1 MSCLIFV
8 SALRHI
14 GVRGAESGA
23 MTRFR
28 LGGLFICALGLGC
41 SSSKDTS
48 TAVELSQPAT
58 LIVVSGDAQSAIGPA
73 ALGAPLVMRVVDV
86 KNRGVSGVVVN
97 WTVSDTGARLS
108 ASTST
113 TDAQGQAQVQ
123 WTLGAA
129 AGRQTVTAAT
139 QRLPGSQVVFQAVN
153 AAAARVVVASGD
165 NQVGDAG
172 VPLPAPLVVR
182 VTDALDRPAA
192 GIAVTWTASGGGTI
206 SPATST
212 TDAQGVA
219 TVVWTLSP
227 SPGAQSAQA
236 ATVGPPVVKA
246 VFSASNGATISGGVT
261 ISAAPLGT
269 LIPNS
274 ARRPPTASFSIGPA
288 TGQSAGRMNAQ
299 LRASGAAVRRVIVEF
314 KASAM
319 GMSTRTASTSLAA
332 IQAVAGAMSKTLAP
346 FASAG
351 LVTSPEYSPVILA
364 ARVTVPAS
372 TDLDAAM
379 LALRGSNAVQSVT
392 LDELVPMLES
402 YTATEVVRPSKS
414 ETASALAIGGAVPG
428 PLPNDPLLTAQYWH
442 YNMIDAPRAWA
453 TATGSPSVLV
463 AVVDNGIRFDHPAIA
478 ANLTNDGYN
487 FVAGGNRLSG
497 PQPICA
503 STGGGSTVL
512 PEAGYGSNPTQPDDF
527 AGFTGTCWVRS
538 TLGNHGLHVAGTIG
552 AVGND
557 AVGVTGINWT
567 VRIRPVRVL
576 DITGSGSFFDI
587 AQGVLYAAGLP
598 ASNGSGGTVTAPSR
612 AAIINMSLGGTANT
626 NVLATA
632 VTAATNAG
640 TLIVAAAGNSASN
653 TPLYPSAYPEVVSV
667 VALGPDMQL
676 ASYTSVGTVV
686 SLAAP
691 GGNSSRFGG
700 SAGVA
705 SSTWNFVTS
714 APNYAYYDGTSM
726 ASPHV
731 AGVAALVLGAN
742 PGLTNAQLRARL
754 QNTAVD
760 LGPPG
765 RDDRYGY
772 GLVNAFNAVN
782 NLQGPR
788 RDNYVRVVEAVT
800 GSVVKTVAVRADGS
814 YVVSRLGAGSYYV
827 FAGQDENT
835 DRVIG
840 MPGRRWGWYGGASGP
855 QLVQLG
861 ATQNVIAA
869 INIGLPVETKPN
881 GSIAT
886 ANRIPVN
893 GYITGAV
900 TAPVTTGTFV
910 VTIPTAGTYY
920 FETTG
925 VLGSCAFGLE
935 LDTVISLLDAS
946 GSVLATN
953 DDAVFPSSQF
963 CSTLSRALTPGTYY
977 VTVSGS
983 VGSQG
988 QYRLWVRDVP

>member
-1 MSCLIFV
+1 
-8 SALRHI
+8 
-14 GVRGAESGA
+14 
-23 MTRFR
+23 MTHFR
-28 LGGLFICALGLGC
+28 LGALSICAIGFGC
-41 SSSKDTS
+41 SSSQDTS
-48 TAVELSQPAT
+48 APVELSQPAT
-58 LIVVSGDAQSAIGPA
+58 LIVVSGDAQSANGPA
-73 ALGAPLVMRVVDV
+73 ALGAPLILRIVDV
-86 KNRGVSGVVVN
+86 KNRGVAGVAVT
-97 WTVSDTGARLS
+97 WSASDTGARLS

-113 TDAQGQAQVQ
+113 TDTQGQTQVQ
-123 WTLGAA
+123 WTLGASP
-129 AGRQTVTAAT
+129 GRQTVTAAT
-139 QRLPGSQVVFQAVN
+139 QRLPGAQVVFQAVN

-172 VPLPAPLVVR
+172 VALPIPLTVR

-192 GIAVTWTASGGGTI
+192 GASVTWTASGGGSI

-212 TDAQGVA
+212 TDGQGIA

-236 ATVGPPVVKA
+236 ATVGPPVAKA
-246 VFSASNGATISGGVT
+246 VFNASNGATISGGVT
-261 ISAAPLGT
+261 ISAAPLGA
-269 LIPNS
+269 LGPSS
-274 ARRPPTASFSIGPA
+274 ALRQTNASFSIRPA
-288 TGQSAGRMNAQ
+288 AGRPAGRVAAQ
-299 LRASGAAVRRVIVEF
+299 LRETGGVVRRVIVEF
-314 KASAM
+314 KANAM
-319 GMSTRTASTSLAA
+319 GMSVRTASTSAAA
-332 IQAVAGAMSKTLAP
+332 IQAVMGAMSSTLAP
-346 FASAG
+346 LTSAG
-351 LVTSPEYSPVILA
+351 LLTAPEYSPVILA
-364 ARVTVPAS
+364 ARVTIPPSA
-372 TDLDAAM
+372 DLDATM
-379 LALRGSNAVQSVT
+379 LALRGSPGVQAVT
-392 LDELVPMLES
+392 LDEIVPMLDD
-402 YTATEVVRPSKS
+402 YAATEVVRPSKS
-414 ETASALAIGGAVPG
+414 ETAAALAIGGAVPG
-428 PLPNDPLLTAQYWH
+428 TLPNDPLLTAQYWH

-453 TATGSPSVLV
+453 TATGSASVLV

-487 FVAGGNRLSG
+487 FVAPGNRLSG
-497 PQPICA
+497 PQPVCT
-503 STGGGSTVL
+503 SSGGGTTVL
-512 PEAGYGSNPTQPDDF
+512 PEAGYGTNPTQPDDF
-527 AGFTGTCWVRS
+527 LGFTGTCWVRN

-557 AVGVTGINWT
+557 GVGVTGINWS
-567 VRIRPVRVL
+567 VRIRPVRAL

-612 AAIINMSLGGTANT
+612 AAIINMSLGGSSNT
-626 NVLATA
+626 SVLATA

-640 TLIVAAAGNSASN
+640 TLIVAAAGNSESN
-653 TPLYPSAYPEVVSV
+653 APFYPSAYPEVLSV

-676 ASYTSVGTVV
+676 ASYSNVGTVV

-691 GGNSSRFGG
+691 GGNSGRYGG

-714 APNYAYYDGTSM
+714 VPNYAYYDGTSM

-731 AGVAALVLGAN
+731 AGVAALVLSAN

-782 NLQGPR
+782 NLIGPR
-788 RDNYVRVVEAVT
+788 RDGYVRVVEALT
-800 GSVVKTVAVRADGS
+800 GTVVKTVAVRADGS

-827 FAGQDENT
+827 FAGQDENA
-835 DRVIG
+835 DRVLG
-840 MPGRRWGWYGGASGP
+840 TPGRRWGWYGGSAGP
-855 QLVQLG
+855 QLLQLG

-869 INIGLPVETKPN
+869 INMGLPVEVEPN
-881 GSIAT
+881 NTTASAT
-886 ANRIPVN
+886 RIPVN
-893 GYITGAV
+893 GYVTGQV
-900 TAPVTTGTFV
+900 TLPDVVDTYV
-910 VTIPTAGTYY
+910 VTIPLAGTYY

-925 VLGSCAFGLE
+925 LLGSCGYGLE
-935 LDTVISLLDAS
+935 LDTVLSLLDPN
-946 GSVLATN
+946 GNVLATN

-963 CSTLSRALTPGTYY
+963 CSTISRTLTAGTYY
-977 VTVSGS
+977 VKVSGS